1 MDPLVN
7 AAVNFTQARTMAR
20 VQMAVAAK
28 VMDMERMQGDAAV
41 QLIQAASSG
50 VANSGDA
57 LVAAATGLGGQLDVY
72 A

>member
-50 VANSGDA
+50 VAKSGDA

-72 A
+72 G